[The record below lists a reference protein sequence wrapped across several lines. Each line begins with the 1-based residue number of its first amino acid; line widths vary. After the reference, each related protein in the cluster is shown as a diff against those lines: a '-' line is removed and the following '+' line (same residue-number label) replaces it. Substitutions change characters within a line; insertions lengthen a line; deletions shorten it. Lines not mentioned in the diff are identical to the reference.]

1 MDFRQIEYFLAV
13 VEQDGI
19 NGAAAALGVAQ
30 PTVSQS
36 LRGLERELGVQLF
49 HRIGRGM
56 VLTAAG
62 RSLVGPSRQVLRDVT
77 AARDML
83 TGGSAE
89 LAGRLDVM
97 AFPALATG
105 IVVDLVARF
114 RTAHP
119 RVTVQLSELRD
130 ESASATVIRDGHC
143 EFVVAH
149 LPVDGQDSLEVLE
162 LGEQEYWLVYP
173 EGTDLPDGPLKL
185 SELPD
190 IPMVFVPRGG
200 SLGDTI
206 EEAIHDAGSRP
217 PLAVIIEH
225 REARLPLVL
234 SGVGGSLMERSV
246 AESVQDRAVVRRC
259 DPSLSQA
266 FGLVCDAETLSPVGR
281 AFVDFVRTSLSD
293 KGSET

>member
-1 MDFRQIEYFLAV
+1 MDFRQLEYFLAV
-13 VEQDGI
+13 VERDGI
-19 NGAAAALGVAQ
+19 NGAASGLGVAQ

-62 RSLVGPSRQVLRDVT
+62 RSLVGPSRQVLRDVV
-77 AARDML
+77 AARDTL

-89 LAGRLDVM
+89 LTGRLDVM

-105 IVVDLVARF
+105 TIVDLVARF
-114 RTAHP
+114 RAEHP
-119 RVTVQLSELRD
+119 KVTVQLSELRD
-130 ESASATVIRDGHC
+130 ESASATVIRDGHS

-149 LPVDGQDSLEVLE
+149 LPFDGHDSLEVVE
-162 LGEQEYWLVYP
+162 LGEQEFWLVYP
-173 EGTDLPDGPLKL
+173 AGTRLPEGAVKL

-206 EEAIHDAGSRP
+206 EEAIRDAGARP
-217 PLAVIIEH
+217 PLAVLTEH

-234 SGVGGSLMERSV
+234 AGVGGSLMERCV
-246 AESVQDRAVVRRC
+246 AESVRDRAVVRPC
-259 DPSLSQA
+259 DPSFTRA
-266 FGLVCDAETLSPVGR
+266 FALAFDPATLSPVGR
-281 AFVDFVRTSLSD
+281 AFVDSVRAAPPDL
-293 KGSET
+293 